1 MLQRREPDGA
11 VGRIDGA
18 DATEVSMRLVEQGI
32 TRARIEQAGGQLF
45 CATGVVN
52 GSRFLTVVA
61 HQGGAGNA
69 TATPELACAA
79 LADLQLSATTV
90 YEGRN

>member
-1 MLQRREPDGA
+1 M
-11 VGRIDGA
+11 
-18 DATEVSMRLVEQGI
+18 
-32 TRARIEQAGGQLF
+32 F